1 MRDGQL
7 AREELHTNGFEDPD
21 CIWKEGQS
29 LHRKS
34 GLSMIKMGAESLENG
49 MIIAQK
55 IKNIIPYDPAILL
68 FILYT
73 K

>member
-49 MIIAQK
+49 MIGSISETELWNGK
-55 IKNIIPYDPAILL
+55 I
-68 FILYT
+68 
-73 K
+73 